1 MKIFPGI
8 KQFII
13 ILISLVITM
22 NQSIADI
29 ANSNQHKIIDG
40 ISIYLGILPAEII
53 EGPAAI
59 SMHGGLPVGQYRY
72 HVSIAIFN
80 KNGKRLNNANIAVR
94 LSTPDNKTEFISLE
108 EMPFNN
114 NLIYGNYFTLHEFG
128 PYRIEVNIKHPN
140 YPKLIKTEFQ
150 YQISH
155 AFLTT
160 QSRVKND

>member
-1 MKIFPGI
+1 MKIFLAI
-8 KQFII
+8 RQFIT
-13 ILISLVITM
+13 ILILLIITM

-40 ISIYLGILPAEII
+40 VSIYLGVLPAEII
-53 EGPAAI
+53 EGPAAVN
-59 SMHGGLPVGQYRY
+59 MHGGLPVGQYRY

-114 NLIYGNYFTLHEFG
+114 NLIYGNYFTLHESG
-128 PYRIEVNIKHPN
+128 PYRIEVNIKHPS

-160 QSRVKND
+160 KSRVKND